1 MMSEMKYMLN
11 ADELEMVTG
20 GAGPLVETEPLTETG
35 FCGIP
40 RGGRVNVIEEPVG
53 IPRGGKIIV
62 R

>member
-1 MMSEMKYMLN
+1 MMSKMKYMLN

-40 RGGRVNVIEEPVG
+40 RGG
-53 IPRGGKIIV
+53 KIIV